1 MRSTFSIFLLWLLVA
16 GGIYWGFNILI
27 AYQYNPNAASSLSAE
42 QGQQLILKR
51 SKDGHFRLNGLINGE
66 PVLLLIDTGAT
77 AMTLGAP
84 LAERLQLKVGATF
97 VSQTANGAAEGYQSK
112 LASFSFGPFNFKNV
126 TVGVVPQLGDEI
138 LLGMN
143 VLKRFDVTLKGDEM
157 ILNLAKPNPPPSL

>member
-1 MRSTFSIFLLWLLVA
+1 MRSTFSIVLLWLLVA

-27 AYQYNPNAASSLSAE
+27 AYQYNPNTAISLSAG

-51 SKDGHFRLNGLINGE
+51 SKDGHFRLNGRVNGE

-84 LAERLQLKVGATF
+84 LAERLQLKVGTAF
-97 VSQTANGAAEGYQSK
+97 ISQTANGAVEGYQSK
-112 LASFSFGPFNFKNV
+112 LALLSFGPFNFNNV

-157 ILNLAKPNPPPSL
+157 ILNLAIP